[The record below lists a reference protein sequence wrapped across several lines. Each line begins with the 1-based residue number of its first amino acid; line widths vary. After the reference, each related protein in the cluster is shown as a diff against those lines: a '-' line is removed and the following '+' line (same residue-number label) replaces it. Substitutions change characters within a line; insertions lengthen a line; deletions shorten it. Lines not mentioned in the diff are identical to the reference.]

1 MRSIFIT
8 GITGLLGTNLA
19 NELLDL
25 GYSVTAIVRN
35 PEKYYGK
42 LSANL
47 QLIQMGLFDDYD
59 AYLQGIDIVV
69 HIAAETATNKIDY
82 TSYKEVNDL
91 ATTRL
96 FKKAQ
101 ENNVAKFIFIS
112 TANTIGFG
120 SIEKPGKE
128 GDEMRAPF
136 SKHFYAQSKFN
147 AEQNLLSLAKETEL
161 KILNPT
167 FMIGANDSKPS
178 SGQLLLMGLNK
189 RVVFYPP
196 GGKSFVPVKDVVQ
209 AIINS
214 FDKGVVGEKYLISG
228 DNLSYKEF
236 FQKLN
241 RINNQSAMLI
251 PIPRFLLIL
260 VGMLGNVM
268 RLFKIKTSLSVD
280 NLKAL
285 CIYNYYS
292 NQKSIEDLG
301 VSYTSIDE
309 AIEESATYFKGA
321 FVKR

>member
-1 MRSIFIT
+1 MRNIFIT

-25 GYSVTAIVRN
+25 GYPVTAIVRDA
-35 PEKYYGK
+35 EKYYGK
-42 LSANL
+42 RTKNL
-47 QLIQMGLFDDYD
+47 QLVQMGLFDAYD
-59 AYLQGIDIVV
+59 EYLKGIDVVV

-82 TSYKEVNDL
+82 ASYEEINDL

-101 ENNVAKFIFIS
+101 KQKVASFIFIS

-120 SIEKPGKE
+120 SLENPGRE
-128 GDEMRAPF
+128 GNQMKKPF
-136 SKHFYAQSKFN
+136 SKHFYAQSKLS
-147 AEQNLLSLAKETEL
+147 AEQHLISEAKETKL

-214 FDKGVVGEKYLISG
+214 FDKGVTGEKYLISG
-228 DNLSYKEF
+228 ENLSYKEF

-241 RINNQSAMLI
+241 HINKQSSILI
-251 PIPRFLLIL
+251 PVPRFLLIL
-260 VGMLGNVM
+260 VGLVGNFM
-268 RLFKIKTSLSVD
+268 RLLKIKTSLSID

-285 CIYNYYS
+285 CINNYYS
-292 NQKSIEDLG
+292 NQKSIKDLN

-309 AIEESATYFKGA
+309 SIQESVSYFKD
-321 FVKR
+321 KSK